1 MASNRSPIVKKSR
14 RLGIALSDKAARIME
29 KRPNPPGEHGARTG
43 RKLSDYGRHL
53 LEKQRFRYTYG
64 LLEKQFR
71 NYVRKAMAK
80 SGVAG
85 ENLLQMLETR
95 LDNMVYRAGF
105 THTIREARQLV
116 SHKHIMVDGKVVNV
130 PSFEVKPDMK
140 IQVTEDMQN
149 NAQIREAVGKTSNAS
164 LSYIEIS
171 RPDLSFMLTSVP
183 SRDMIPVDLNENMVI
198 EFYSK

>member
-1 MASNRSPIVKKSR
+1 MARYRGPIVKKSR
-14 RLGIALSDKAARIME
+14 RLGIPLSDKSARIME
-29 KRPNPPGEHGARTG
+29 KRPNPPGQHGGRMG

-71 NYVRKAMAK
+71 NYVRKAMAG

-95 LDNMVYRAGF
+95 LDNLVYRAGF
-105 THTIREARQLV
+105 AHTIREARQIV
-116 SHKHIMVDGKVVNV
+116 THKHITVDGKVVNV
-130 PSFEVKPDMK
+130 PSFQVKPGMK
-140 IQVTEDMQN
+140 VQIAEKMQSN
-149 NAQIREAVGKTSNAS
+149 PQIREAVGKTANSS
-164 LSYIEIS
+164 ITYLDIS
-171 RPDLSFMLTSVP
+171 RPSLSFSLSSVP
-183 SRDMIPVDLNENMVI
+183 SREEIPVDLNENMVI

>member
-1 MASNRSPIVKKSR
+1 MARYRGPIVKKSR

-29 KRPNPPGEHGARTG
+29 KRPNPPGQHGARMG

-85 ENLLQMLETR
+85 ENLLQLLETR
-95 LDNMVYRAGF
+95 LDNLVYRAGF
-105 THTIREARQLV
+105 SHTIREARQMV
-116 SHKHIMVDGKVVNV
+116 THKHIMVDGKIVNV
-130 PSFEVKPDMK
+130 PSFQVKPGMK
-140 IQVTEDMQN
+140 VQVVEKLQN
-149 NAQIREAVGKTSNAS
+149 NPQMREAVGKTSSAS
-164 LSYIEIS
+164 LAYLEVS
-171 RPDLSFMLTSVP
+171 RPDLSFTLSMMPT
-183 SRDMIPVDLNENMVI
+183 REMIPVELNENMVI